1 MPQITSANVANAIV
15 KLVAFDA
22 LPALIS
28 NLVMGRLVNR
38 DYEASLAQTGDTV
51 NIPIPPVLSANKI
64 GEGGTVQPQNPSL
77 GNAQVV
83 LNEHAECTF
92 IIPDVTK
99 VLAFPNLL
107 EQFMRPAIIGVAESI
122 ETDLLNLY
130 PLLTANPTVG
140 TGGAGLGSE
149 AVVDQAEKALF
160 KAKVPQGLEK
170 SMVVSTDAYSD
181 MRQIPRFTEQQTN
194 GNGDAITSGTIA
206 KVKDFTVYRSQ
217 LVPTVT
223 GTTYNMAFARDAIA
237 LVTRRLPQP
246 LPGTGAI
253 AEYAEEGNF
262 GLRVVMSY
270 APNTLAQQFTVDVL
284 YGVGV
289 LRNAFG
295 LQVLS

>member
-51 NIPIPPVLSANKI
+51 NIPIPPVLTANSI
-64 GEGGTVQPQNPSL
+64 NEGGTVQPQNPSL

-83 LNEHAECTF
+83 LNQHKEATF

-107 EQFMRPAIIGVAESI
+107 MQYMRPAIIAVAESM

-130 PLLTANPTVG
+130 PLLTANPTAG
-140 TGGAGLGSE
+140 TGAAGLGSE
-149 AVVDQAEKALF
+149 AVIDQAERQLF
-160 KAKVPQGLEK
+160 SAKVPAGIEK
-170 SMVVSTDAYSD
+170 YMVVSASAYSD
-181 MRQIPRFTEQQTN
+181 MRQIPRFTEVRTN
-194 GNGDAITSGTIA
+194 GDGQAIVSGTIGQ
-206 KVKDFTVYRSQ
+206 VKDFTVYRSQ
-217 LVPTVT
+217 LVPVVA
-223 GTTYNMAFARDAIA
+223 GTTYNMAFARDALA

-262 GLRVVMSY
+262 GMRVVMSY

-289 LRNAFG
+289 LRNVFG